1 MPKPPDAYVLVV
13 AAGTD
18 STMLDNAEALT
29 DLLVPPHGE
38 LRPVRAVH
46 RTVGAFDLLLELH
59 GDPETVATA
68 VVTLQADDRVAQ
80 TLTLPRV
87 P

>member
-18 STMLDNAEALT
+18 AALVDTAEALT
-29 DLLVPPHGE
+29 DLLVPPHGD

-46 RTVGAFDLLLELH
+46 RIVGAFDLLLELH
-59 GDPETVATA
+59 GDPEQIATA